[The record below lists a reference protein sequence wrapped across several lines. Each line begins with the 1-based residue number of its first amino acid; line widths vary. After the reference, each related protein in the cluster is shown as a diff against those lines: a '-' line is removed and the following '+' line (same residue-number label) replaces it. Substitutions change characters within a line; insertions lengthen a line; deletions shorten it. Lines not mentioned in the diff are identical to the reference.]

1 MPPALLLRRLLL
13 LPLLAPLLAVLL
25 VGAINPK
32 PWVGLRLLIWRTPE
46 WTIGSWLALA
56 AGGGGALSA
65 TATALALQ
73 AGGASNRRQ
82 LHRPMPDGRSRRA
95 WPWGRGEG
103 PADGPAEAWV
113 DGTGPEPAAAWGR
126 DSREG
131 AGAPWPAQASAGPSR
146 HPAEPPPTLSVPFR
160 VIRRGTAPPQ
170 ARPGPPP
177 GATTGVKPGPRG
189 GQSQGP
195 APGGAYGPWETG
207 ARPSQ
212 GRPTKAPV
220 PQTRQRLIAA
230 GNRTP
235 MGIGENQPLATGND
249 PEGRQRCRLEAR
261 PLA

>member
-103 PADGPAEAWV
+103 PADGAAEAWV
-113 DGTGPEPAAAWGR
+113 DGSGPEPAAAWGR

-160 VIRRGTAPPQ
+160 VIRRGTAPPADDGPTPGQ
-170 ARPGPPP
+170 TRAAAGGNDWSQTGPEGEPVPGP
-177 GATTGVKPGPRG
+177 GSRRG
-189 GQSQGP
+189 LWP
-195 APGGAYGPWETG
+195 
-207 ARPSQ
+207 
-212 GRPTKAPV
+212 
-220 PQTRQRLIAA
+220 L
-230 GNRTP
+230 GNRRQA
-235 MGIGENQPLATGND
+235 QPGQAHQGASPAD
-249 PEGRQRCRLEAR
+249 PAAVDRSWQQDPDGDW
-261 PLA
+261 

>member
-32 PWVGLRLLIWRTPE
+32 PWVGMRLLIWRTPE

-82 LHRPMPDGRSRRA
+82 LHRPVPEGRSRRA

-103 PADGPAEAWV
+103 PADGPAEAWI

-131 AGAPWPAQASAGPSR
+131 PGAPWPAQASAGPTR

-160 VIRRGTAPPQ
+160 VIRRGTAPPADGGTTPEQ
-170 ARPGPPP
+170 TGAAAGGNAWSAARPGEAP
-177 GATTGVKPGPRG
+177 GPEPGPRRG
-189 GQSQGP
+189 LWP
-195 APGGAYGPWETG
+195 
-207 ARPSQ
+207 
-212 GRPTKAPV
+212 
-220 PQTRQRLIAA
+220 L
-230 GNRTP
+230 GNRRQA
-235 MGIGENQPLATGND
+235 QPGQAPQGASPADPAAVDRSWQQD
-249 PEGRQRCRLEAR
+249 PEGDW
-261 PLA
+261 

>member
-56 AGGGGALSA
+56 AGGGGVLSA
-65 TATALALQ
+65 TATALALHS
-73 AGGASNRRQ
+73 GGASNRRQ
-82 LHRPMPDGRSRRA
+82 LHRPVPEGRSRRA

-131 AGAPWPAQASAGPSR
+131 PGSPWPAQASAGPSR

-160 VIRRGTAPPQ
+160 VIRRGTAPPADGGTTPEQ
-170 ARPGPPP
+170 TGAAAGGNAWSAAGPGGAPGPE
-177 GATTGVKPGPRG
+177 PGPRRG
-189 GQSQGP
+189 LWP
-195 APGGAYGPWETG
+195 
-207 ARPSQ
+207 
-212 GRPTKAPV
+212 
-220 PQTRQRLIAA
+220 L
-230 GNRTP
+230 GNRRQA
-235 MGIGENQPLATGND
+235 QPGQAPQGASPAD
-249 PEGRQRCRLEAR
+249 PAAVDHSWQQDPDGDW
-261 PLA
+261 